1 MLYTANVLPV
11 QLLKKSIKLEVSE
24 KKIRKEEPQLMT

>member
-24 KKIRKEEPQLMT
+24 KKLGKRNLN